1 MQTNKIKE
9 KKKKEQIKNKWSRGR
24 GKQGTHKAAKGMR
37 RHTRFELAMKW
48 RFIRFKQL
56 PGNWLTWQ
64 FMSRQTHT
72 VRDPHIQSHTH
83 THSDTHTHSLQVPL
97 DCRVAKTMAKP

>member
-1 MQTNKIKE
+1 MQTNKKRE
-9 KKKKEQIKNKWSRGR
+9 KNKEQIKNKWSRGR
-24 GKQGTHKAAKGMR
+24 RSRGEQGTHKAAKGMR

-72 VRDPHIQSHTH
+72 VRDPHTVTH
-83 THSDTHTHSLQVPL
+83 IHSDTHSLQVPL